1 MTHIKTIKELKQHI
15 GDVIALSYIAEGKE
29 TLYLKKLTRFY
40 TDGRELNDEDEI
52 PPNALMVYGTH
63 MMILKSR
70 YTIIKTP
77 FLSHLDVET
86 MSNLFSIIRIPTKE
100 EMSIYRNILRYVKI
114 FGRKYEYIR

>member
-1 MTHIKTIKELKQHI
+1 MTHVKTIKELKQHI
-15 GDVIALSYIAEGKE
+15 GDVIAFSYIAEGKE

-100 EMSIYRNILRYVKI
+100 EMNIYRNILRYVKI
-114 FGRKYEYIR
+114 FGRRYEYIR